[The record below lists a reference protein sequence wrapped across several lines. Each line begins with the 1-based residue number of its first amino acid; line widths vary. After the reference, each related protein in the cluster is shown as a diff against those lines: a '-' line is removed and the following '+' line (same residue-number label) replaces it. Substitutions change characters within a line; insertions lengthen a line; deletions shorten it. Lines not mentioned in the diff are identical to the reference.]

1 MVNDNFI
8 QTLMTQKADAPLSCY
23 PEQDMYGLMC
33 TICGYLNGDGG
44 WIAVGV
50 HKDGTAVH
58 GVQWN
63 ATAVSSEVAKSI
75 TPMPLVYVQ
84 EASWQDETVL
94 LVTVI
99 KGKRSPY
106 SFDGKYYIINSEGEA
121 VVPDKDALSM
131 LMRKSKVASSWET
144 IATSGAEEEDLDVRR
159 MNAVY
164 ESGRAASLI
173 KPRIENGHDLLSEC
187 GLLDYGVVKNGAMA
201 LFGVEPTRFMHQC
214 RCRIQVMLN
223 GKTADQYE
231 DVRILEGNVFD
242 LIDQLRA
249 YFTST
254 LPNIGSF
261 SNSQWERHHKSIYPM
276 DVLDEAIVN
285 ALIHRDMG
293 DLSGEVQIN
302 IYREKMEIIN
312 SGEIPS
318 GIIRGKNKI
327 LPHISELRN
336 PNMAEVLYVAGLMEK
351 TGRGLLFIYDRMK
364 AEGYRSPEWQSR
376 NGYTTL
382 TMYSTL
388 AELPKVPSRA
398 LEFLQH
404 YEGEIFSR
412 AQYEAYFHG
421 EISEKTAK
429 NDLSALGQ
437 NGKVL
442 VEGAGPATL
451 YRIVRS

>member
-1 MVNDNFI
+1 
-8 QTLMTQKADAPLSCY
+8 
-23 PEQDMYGLMC
+23 
-33 TICGYLNGDGG
+33 
-44 WIAVGV
+44 
-50 HKDGTAVH
+50 
-58 GVQWN
+58 
-63 ATAVSSEVAKSI
+63 
-75 TPMPLVYVQ
+75 
-84 EASWQDETVL
+84 
-94 LVTVI
+94 
-99 KGKRSPY
+99 
-106 SFDGKYYIINSEGEA
+106 
-121 VVPDKDALSM
+121 
-131 LMRKSKVASSWET
+131 MRKRKVASSWET
-144 IATSGAEEEDLDVRR
+144 IATSGAEEEDLDISR
-159 MNAVY
+159 MNSVY
-164 ESGRAASLI
+164 ELGRAASLI
-173 KPRIENGHDLLSEC
+173 KPRIRNGRDLLSEC

-201 LFGVEPTRFMHQC
+201 LFGKEPTRFMRQC
-214 RCRIQVMLN
+214 RCRIQVMLH

-242 LIDQLRA
+242 MMDQLRA

-254 LPNIGSF
+254 LPNIGAF
-261 SNSQWERHHKSIYPM
+261 SDSQWERHHKSIFPM

-302 IYREKMEIIN
+302 IYREKMEIVN

-351 TGRGLLFIYDRMK
+351 TGRGLLFIYDRMHE
-364 AEGYRSPEWQSR
+364 EGYRAPEWQSR

-382 TMYSTL
+382 TMYSSL

-404 YEGEIFSR
+404 FEGEIFSR
-412 AQYEAYFHG
+412 SQYEAYFRG

-429 NDLSALGQ
+429 NDLSALAQ

-442 VEGAGPATL
+442 VEGAGPSTM
-451 YRIVRS
+451 YRIVRN